1 MIMEIKFIESHSFL
15 GEEMTMVVNG
25 NHHRLELNR
34 VKNDYRICKQRII
47 ELQDRIK
54 ELQLINYKLQLDR

>member
-1 MIMEIKFIESHSFL
+1 MEIKFIESHSFL

-34 VKNDYRICKQRII
+34 VKTYAEHAVEILKDIYDIDFKI
-47 ELQDRIK
+47 EDVKFEWDGTL
-54 ELQLINYKLQLDR
+54 